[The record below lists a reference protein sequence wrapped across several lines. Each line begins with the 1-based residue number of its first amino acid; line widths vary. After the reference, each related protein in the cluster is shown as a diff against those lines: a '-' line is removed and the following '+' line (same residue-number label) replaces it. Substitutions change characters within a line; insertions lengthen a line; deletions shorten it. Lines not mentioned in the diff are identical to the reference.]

1 MLNKQKLSEPV
12 VLAFITAAVP
22 ILAAFILQVLEG
34 TDILDNA
41 LWLRTLLTGIGVL
54 VGTLTSAWA
63 RSQVLS
69 PATAAKHGLPD
80 PANLPNTPNFWARLR
95 LAAPVEAAA
104 TRHSRRTA
112 ALRSVA
118 RPASPTQNSTTRPGH
133 DPRRPHHLHHVH
145 QARPSPLGL
154 RPQRPARRLRHGEE
168 HCF

>member
-69 PATAAKHGLPD
+69 PAQYPQLPR
-80 PANLPNTPNFWARLR
+80 F
-95 LAAPVEAAA
+95 
-104 TRHSRRTA
+104 
-112 ALRSVA
+112 
-118 RPASPTQNSTTRPGH
+118 GH
-133 DPRRPHHLHHVH
+133 V
-145 QARPSPLGL
+145 
-154 RPQRPARRLRHGEE
+154 
-168 HCF
+168 

>member
-1 MLNKQKLSEPV
+1 MLNKQKLREPV

-80 PANLPNTPNFWARLR
+80 PANLPNTPNSPVLGTFETGGIGGGSGYPAQPPI
-95 LAAPVEAAA
+95 AADSGTTFGGP
-104 TRHSRRTA
+104 SRVTDSE
-112 ALRSVA
+112 LD
-118 RPASPTQNSTTRPGH
+118 
-133 DPRRPHHLHHVH
+133 DPPK
-145 QARPSPLGL
+145 P
-154 RPQRPARRLRHGEE
+154 
-168 HCF
+168 